1 MGLGSKKLLLK
12 RGTYK
17 SQEPP
22 VSSERAPRES
32 EQLLVFTGKA
42 CLCSKY
48 VPLLLCCALFQQRER
63 IVLSQNAPL
72 PFLPFS
78 SVSWPSLLD
87 LLGWVYY
94 GGLNSKLRQWQRF
107 IVGRNQTSLS
117 KTFQC
122 NLPSWWMS
130 WLSYFLWK
138 LFKSVQFIAVV
149 RSLTCDIS
157 SISRES
163 P

>member
-1 MGLGSKKLLLK
+1 MEISVGLGSKKLLLK

-107 IVGRNQTSLS
+107 IVGRNQTSSPGDASSL
-117 KTFQC
+117 K
-122 NLPSWWMS
+122 NLPVQ
-130 WLSYFLWK
+130 LALLVDELVI
-138 LFKSVQFIAVV
+138 LFSMET
-149 RSLTCDIS
+149 L
-157 SISRES
+157 
-163 P
+163 